1 MPKPMSRQTIIILRA
16 PKWPPVSPRRSVR
29 CFHHQL
35 QHSEGVY
42 VSSTSE
48 TRTDRAFG
56 FSTGDEV
63 ASSRSQFQ
71 EIYISQSKV
80 ARQESQQQEQQREHR
95 QQQEAEVSCSS
106 DSSGK
111 EPRDYKPPDERVI
124 KLGQTL
130 RRLSPLLPNIL
141 IHPLPVEILS
151 PQVTLHLFPSTHPHL
166 PTVKGRVLYR
176 GALWTVPVAWGAMPL
191 LGNVR
196 LEILSERM
204 VRADSILQD
213 PAAEQ
218 NESEC
223 GEERFVVRWKTAPPP
238 PESSSSSSTSSS
250 SSSTDSTSSS
260 SSSIS
265 PSSLQNSLPFLNK
278 NSPPIFNTSKEGH
291 FSGLFIFSFDEC
303 GRILTHTIEHAE
315 QADGWDRTA
324 KFVTLTDW
332 LLGKAKGSGRIMGAP
347 GTPGEGSL
355 ALDCCGRRR
364 RR

>member
-1 MPKPMSRQTIIILRA
+1 M
-16 PKWPPVSPRRSVR
+16 
-29 CFHHQL
+29 
-35 QHSEGVY
+35 
-42 VSSTSE
+42 
-48 TRTDRAFG
+48 
-56 FSTGDEV
+56 
-63 ASSRSQFQ
+63 
-71 EIYISQSKV
+71 
-80 ARQESQQQEQQREHR
+80 
-95 QQQEAEVSCSS
+95 
-106 DSSGK
+106 
-111 EPRDYKPPDERVI
+111 
-124 KLGQTL
+124 
-130 RRLSPLLPNIL
+130 
-141 IHPLPVEILS
+141 EILS

-176 GALWTVPVAWGAMPL
+176 GALWTVPVAWGALPL

-223 GEERFVVRWKTAPPP
+223 GEERFVVRWKTAPLPP
-238 PESSSSSSTSSS
+238 DSSSSSSSASSSSSSSTNPPSSP
-250 SSSTDSTSSS
+250 SS

-265 PSSLQNSLPFLNK
+265 PSSFQNSLPFLNK
-278 NSPPIFNTSKEGH
+278 STPPIFTTSKEGH
-291 FSGLFIFSFDEC
+291 FSGLFIFAFDEF

-332 LLGKAKGSGRIMGAP
+332 LLGKAKKGSGRIMGAP
-347 GTPGEGSL
+347 GTPGGGGL